1 MEGCP
6 TISLLGGPSV
16 QRSLPAVKTG
26 VRPVTMVTGG
36 VVEGGA
42 GGDEAMERS
51 EAGGVA
57 QARGGAGEGIS
68 RSCPQFHITLVR
80 LRVFCTNCA
89 RVLVDTSCDCLV
101 ISSIKHGMCSL
112 D

>member
-6 TISLLGGPSV
+6 TINLLGGPSV
-16 QRSLPAVKTG
+16 QRSPPAVKTG

-51 EAGGVA
+51 EVGGVA
-57 QARGGAGEGIS
+57 SARGEDGEGIS
-68 RSCPQFHITLVR
+68 RSCHQVYITLDRGCFV
-80 LRVFCTNCA
+80 LHACV
-89 RVLVDTSCDCLV
+89 RVLVDISCDCLV
-101 ISSIKHGMCSL
+101 IFTNKTRNV
-112 D
+112 